1 MKHLRSSLRQRM
13 MRQIRSGFSLVEV
26 TLATGITAIA
36 ITSVLGLVPQGL
48 ANVREAGNL
57 HAGSHITRHLLGSM
71 SQSPWAAATGQ
82 DTLALRF
89 NNKRFYFDDQG
100 IELAATE
107 ARTSGWLAY
116 VAEVKVPPND
126 VVLPSSGTGTSST
139 AQAGPV
145 NDPYLRRVTVR
156 VASVGDPDFDFENG
170 PRLAVR
176 SHTTLIARAGR

>member
-1 MKHLRSSLRQRM
+1 MKIHRSSLRQRLL
-13 MRQIRSGFSLVEV
+13 RQLRSGFSLVEV

-57 HAGSHITRHLLGSM
+57 NAESHITRHLLGSM
-71 SQSPWAAATGQ
+71 AQSPWTVAGQ
-82 DTLALRF
+82 DTLVARF

-100 IELAATE
+100 IEMTDTA
-107 ARTSGWLAY
+107 ARTDGWLAY
-116 VAEVKVPPND
+116 VAEVTVPPQD
-126 VVLPSSGTGTSST
+126 VVLPSSGISSSG
-139 AQAGPV
+139 QAGPV

-156 VASVGDPDFDFENG
+156 VASIADPDFDFENG
-170 PRLAVR
+170 PRLAIR

>member
-1 MKHLRSSLRQRM
+1 MKNLRSSLRQL
-13 MRQIRSGFSLVEV
+13 RSGFSLVEV

-48 ANVREAGNL
+48 ANVRQAGNL
-57 HAGSHITRHLLGSM
+57 HAESHITRHLLGNM
-71 SQSPWAAATGQ
+71 AQSPWSLAAGQ
-82 DTLALRF
+82 DNLVSKF

-100 IELAATE
+100 IEMGATE

-116 VAEVKVPPND
+116 VAEVKVPPQD
-126 VVLPSSGTGTSST
+126 VVLPSSGIGST

-145 NDPYLRRVTVR
+145 NDPYLRRVTVK
-156 VASVGDPDFDFENG
+156 VASIGDPDFDFDNG
-170 PRLAVR
+170 PRLAIR